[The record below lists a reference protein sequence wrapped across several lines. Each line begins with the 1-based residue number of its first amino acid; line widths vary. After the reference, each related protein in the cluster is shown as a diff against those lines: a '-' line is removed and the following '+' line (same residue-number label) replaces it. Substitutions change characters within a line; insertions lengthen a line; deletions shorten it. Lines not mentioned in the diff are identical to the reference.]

1 MGSPNSKS
9 NSPEKKKEIPTKQD
23 INETN
28 NTNLEIIKEYHTT
41 KEKIKII

>member
-23 INETN
+23 INEKN
-28 NTNLEIIKEYHTT
+28 NTNLDI
-41 KEKIKII
+41 